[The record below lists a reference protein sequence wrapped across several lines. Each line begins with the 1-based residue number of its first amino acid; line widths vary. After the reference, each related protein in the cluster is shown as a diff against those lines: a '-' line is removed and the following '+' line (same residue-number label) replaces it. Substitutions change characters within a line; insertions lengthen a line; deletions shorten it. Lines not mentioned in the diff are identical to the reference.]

1 MRTARTG
8 DRHKSKADRHRFG
21 SPDRHKP
28 RTGDRHRADNPLR
41 MAQPFLAVD
50 GEGWGRDEL
59 GRQYYQLMIA
69 ANDRETYVLD
79 TGRPLRTH
87 DCLEWLWSLPTD
99 RVLVGFSFG
108 YDTSMILRDL
118 PFSQLAELHRRE
130 DRMDP
135 ETGTPRLVNWESWG
149 LDVMPRKE
157 LTVIDWSESKRRTVV
172 HDVFAFFGEAYLE
185 VLKAWNVATPEEL
198 ELIRAGKARREG
210 AAPREEPRNRG
221 RVKDRFNLRDIEQAA
236 GEALNTLDRLR
247 RLADIPLRKTYR
259 DRDGLERFAAP
270 YGLPEWEWSHSISRA
285 ERNRLHSKFY
295 TAPGGMAP
303 DAFLEDLAAVT
314 GRGDLFEWLRLTRVA
329 DAWPYA
335 RRGRELPGSFGGVRL
350 EDLFEPAEEWRDDT
364 PDDPEHDRELEASY
378 SILECKTLCRIMDRL
393 RRLCKGVGYPL
404 TSYYGAGSVASSML
418 RIEKVKNHIAEPP
431 AKMRGPV
438 TRAYFGGRFETAQ
451 LGPVGAVHYSD
462 INSAYPAEIAKLP
475 CLACGKWREAQEA
488 EIEVLSCG
496 DAFPDD
502 WSLWR
507 VRWDGWFDHWGPLP
521 YRSKHQSI
529 TFPMNGLGWYWGA
542 EVRAAL
548 AYCRTIPGAELE
560 LEAGWVFEPGCD
572 HEPFAFVRD
581 VYAERQR
588 LKAVPGD
595 HSNIVLKLGLNSLYG
610 KTAQTVGKPAYASMV
625 WAGMTTAGTRAKIL
639 GAITEAPETVV
650 AVATDSVTST
660 APLHL
665 PISPALGDWDYETVE
680 DLFIAGDGLSH
691 APDNRKRTR
700 SRGAH
705 PDEMVWPKIRE
716 EWDRHGINGKVTFQ
730 IVRFHGIAI
739 ATVRNR
745 DDLCGKWLTEDRTL
759 KFASSGKRTTEWGGY
774 TPVRTREPV
783 PLSAIY
789 HKLDTLEMQE
799 IEAIHTDD
807 PDAGDGRI
815 G

>member
-1 MRTARTG
+1 
-8 DRHKSKADRHRFG
+8 
-21 SPDRHKP
+21 
-28 RTGDRHRADNPLR
+28 

-135 ETGTPRLVNWESWG
+135 ETGTPRLVNWENWG

-157 LTVIDWSESKRRTVV
+157 LTVIDWSEPKRRTVV
-172 HDVFAFFGEAYLE
+172 HDVFSFFGEAYLE
-185 VLKAWNVATPEEL
+185 VVKTWNVATPEEL
-198 ELIRAGKARREG
+198 EHIRAGKARREG

-221 RVKDRFNLRDIEQAA
+221 RVKDRFNLRDIELAA
-236 GEALNTLDRLR
+236 NDAANTLDTIGHLQS
-247 RLADIPLRKTYR
+247 IPAPKFYR
-259 DRDGLERFAAP
+259 DRDGRRRMDGP
-270 YGLPEWEWSHSISRA
+270 YGYPEWEWSHNLDKPERA
-285 ERNRLHSKFY
+285 RLKKY
-295 TAPGGMAP
+295 TALGGTVP
-303 DAFLEDLAAVT
+303 DVFAEIAASVM
-314 GRGDLFEWLRLTRVA
+314 GRGWSTTGNTMDSIEATMGEWLRLTRIA
-329 DAWPYA
+329 GAYKSA
-335 RRGRELPGSFGGVRL
+335 KAGRELPRSFGGL
-350 EDLFEPAEEWRDDT
+350 HLDDLFEPAEEWRDDT

-378 SILECKTLCRIMDRL
+378 SVLECKTLCRIMDRL
-393 RRLCKGVGYPL
+393 RQLCKGVGYPL

-418 RIEKVKNHIAEPP
+418 RIEKVKDHIAEPP

-438 TRAYFGGRFETAQ
+438 TRAYFGGRFETAR
-451 LGPVGAVHYSD
+451 LGPVGTVHYSD

-475 CLACGKWREAQEA
+475 CLACGRWKPATNG
-488 EIEVLSCG
+488 LTP
-496 DAFPDD
+496 DA
-502 WSLWR
+502 SLWR

-548 AYCRTIPGAELE
+548 AYCRTIPGARLE
-560 LEAGWVFEPGCD
+560 LEAGWVFEHGCD
-572 HEPFAFVRD
+572 HEPFTFVRN

-588 LKAVPGD
+588 LKEIPGD

-625 WAGMTTAGTRAKIL
+625 WAGMITAGTRAKIL

-680 DLFIAGDGLSH
+680 DLFVAGDGLSH

-705 PDEMVWPKIRE
+705 PNEMVWPMIRE

-783 PLSAIY
+783 PLSAVY